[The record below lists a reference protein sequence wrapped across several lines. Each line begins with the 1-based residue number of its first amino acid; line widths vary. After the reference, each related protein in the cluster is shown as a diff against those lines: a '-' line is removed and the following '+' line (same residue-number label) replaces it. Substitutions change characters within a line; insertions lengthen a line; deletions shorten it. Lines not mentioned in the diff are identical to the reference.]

1 MADAYRIIDRRGNNA
16 YAQAIQE
23 AARSSRQRIQRNGF
37 DRDTWRLNSPWTRLQ
52 LLSLSRWLY
61 ANVLPV
67 RGAVN
72 EIADIAAGNLA
83 AQFDGEDSAWGRTAE
98 MWMETHDRICCVS
111 GETYSMQM
119 LRRLIALHIIRD
131 GDVGVLLV
139 RLPGSG
145 YPQFQLIPSHRIR
158 SETSATTVVGGVYDG
173 ATIVDGVILNEFG
186 RPIAYQVTDDQG
198 RNPVLYSSRDLRL
211 IYIPEFGDQVRGIP
225 SLASSAIHWQDWDDA
240 QRFEL
245 LAQKKAASQTF
256 LEHNE
261 TGEAPEDAAFL
272 LGSVEATPC
281 STEKGIHVEEMH
293 GGEYRYARSGSGA
306 KIEAISFDRP
316 SANQQAFMS
325 TVVRNC
331 MYGLGWSIDFSFDP
345 SKVGGASMRI
355 VIEKCNRTLEK
366 IREFALYPTSR
377 WMDGWRIAVATQLGL
392 VPQSEEWYK
401 WRYQGASKLTADARY
416 QFDVSKGEV
425 DKGFSSVQA
434 EAAMR
439 GRDWESMLDQQIDY
453 LAAVQAKCDAK
464 GVDPSLILT
473 PASTVS
479 VSKTEETPT
488 EEPEDQPKPDED
500 EEEDEA

>member
-1 MADAYRIIDRRGNNA
+1 MSAPYRFIDRRGANQ
-16 YAQAIQE
+16 YAASIQE
-23 AARSSRQRIQRNGF
+23 AARGTRQRTARTGY
-37 DRDTWRLNSPWTRLQ
+37 DRDTWRLNPAWGRLQ

-83 AQFDGEDSAWGRTAE
+83 AQFDGDDSEWGRVAE
-98 MWMETHDRICCVS
+98 IWMETHDRICCVS

-139 RLPGSG
+139 RLPESD
-145 YPQFQLIPSHRIR
+145 YPQFQLIPAHRIR
-158 SETSATTVVGGVYDG
+158 SETNATVVVGGVYDG

-198 RNPVLYSSRDLRL
+198 RNPVQYSARDLRL
-211 IYIPEFGDQVRGIP
+211 IYIPDYSDQVRGIP
-225 SLASSAIHWQDWDDA
+225 ALASSAIHWQDWDDA

-245 LAQKKAASQTF
+245 MAQKKAASLTF

-261 TGEAPEDAAFL
+261 TGEPPEDAATI
-272 LGSVEATPC
+272 LGSPQTNACVSEALT
-281 STEKGIHVEEMH
+281 HVEEMH
-293 GGEYRYARSGSGA
+293 GGEYRYARSLSGA
-306 KIEAISFDRP
+306 KIEAITLDRP
-316 SANQQAFMS
+316 SANQQSFMA
-325 TVVRNC
+325 TIVRNC
-331 MYGLGWSIDFSFDP
+331 MFGLGWSVDFSFDP

-377 WMDGWRIAVATQLGL
+377 WMDGWRISVATQLGL
-392 VPQSEEWYK
+392 VPSSPDWYK

-416 QFDVSKGEV
+416 QFEVSKGEV

-434 EAAMR
+434 EAASR

-453 LAAVQAKCDAK
+453 LAAVQAKCTAK

-479 VSKTEETPT
+479 VSKTEEVPA
-488 EEPEDQPKPDED
+488 EEPDETPEPDEEDQ
-500 EEEDEA
+500 

>member
-1 MADAYRIIDRRGNNA
+1 MSAPYRFIDRRGANQ
-16 YAQAIQE
+16 YAASIQE
-23 AARSSRQRIQRNGF
+23 ASRGTRQRIQRTGF
-37 DRDTWRLNSPWTRLQ
+37 DRDTWRLNPGWSRLQ

-61 ANVLPV
+61 ANVLPA

-83 AQFDGEDSAWGRTAE
+83 AQFDGDDSEWGRTAE
-98 MWMETHDRICCVS
+98 IWMETHDRICCVS

-139 RLPGSG
+139 RLPGSD
-145 YPQFQLIPSHRIR
+145 YPQFQLIPAHRIR
-158 SETSATTVVGGVYDG
+158 SETSSTLVVGGVYDG

-198 RNPVLYSSRDLRL
+198 RNPVQYSSRDLRL
-211 IYIPEFGDQVRGIP
+211 IYIPDYCDQFRGIP
-225 SLASSAIHWQDWDDA
+225 ALASSAIHWQDWDDA
-240 QRFEL
+240 QKFEL
-245 LAQKKAASQTF
+245 MAQKKAASLTF

-261 TGEAPEDAAFL
+261 TGEAPEDASSI
-272 LGSVEATPC
+272 LGGYGETPC
-281 STEKGIHVEEMH
+281 SPQTGVHVEGMI
-293 GGEYRYARSGSGA
+293 GGEYIYAKANSGA
-306 KIEAISFDRP
+306 KIEAITLDRP
-316 SANQQAFMS
+316 SANQQAFMA
-325 TVVRNC
+325 TIVRNC
-331 MYGLGWSIDFSFDP
+331 MFGLGWSVDFSFDP

-377 WMDGWRIAVATQLGL
+377 WMDGWRISVATQLGL
-392 VPQSEEWYK
+392 VPASQEWYK
-401 WRYQGASKLTADARY
+401 WRYQGASKLTADAKY
-416 QFDVSKGEV
+416 QFEVSKGEV

-434 EAAMR
+434 EAASR

-453 LAAVQAKCDAK
+453 LAAVQAKCAAR

-479 VSKTEETPT
+479 VSKTEEAPAEDPT
-488 EEPEDQPKPDED
+488 ETPEPEDD
-500 EEEDEA
+500 EEER